1 MSRWFQWGKFSSIIF
16 AEIHL
21 HLEDTFFFHHDV
33 INIQMIPF
41 QQLYLWLH
49 LNRDLAKEKKFKRR
63 NPFPATTTDRVLE
76 TQCDDA
82 EATVLAN
89 TS

>member
-1 MSRWFQWGKFSSIIF
+1 
-16 AEIHL
+16 
-21 HLEDTFFFHHDV
+21 
-33 INIQMIPF
+33 MIPL

-49 LNRDLAKEKKFKRR
+49 LSQDLAKEKKFKRR

-76 TQCDDA
+76 TQSDDA